1 MVLGVEMISIGEV
14 VGFGESCCE
23 VYFKVMLSIGF
34 KIFKKNI
41 LLIIGSYKNK
51 SELFLIV

>member
-14 VGFGESCCE
+14 VCFGESRCE
-23 VYFKVMLSIGF
+23 VYFKVMFSIGF

-41 LLIIGSYKNK
+41 LLIIGSYK
-51 SELFLIV
+51 V